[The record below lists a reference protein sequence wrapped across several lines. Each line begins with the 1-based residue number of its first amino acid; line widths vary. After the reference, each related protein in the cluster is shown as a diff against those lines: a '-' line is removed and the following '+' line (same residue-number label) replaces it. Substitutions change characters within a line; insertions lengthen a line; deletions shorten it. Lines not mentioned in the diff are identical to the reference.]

1 MTNYSPSLRQNE
13 RRMSASDTAQ
23 RGPIEVVAAILLIVA
38 AMEFW
43 TVEAIAALAWKN
55 PSYSYASNFIS
66 DLGAPD
72 CSTFQGRVVCS
83 PLHDLMNISFIAHG
97 VLFLIAGLLLVRLV
111 SGPSRYFYLILT
123 LLYGIGYI
131 LVGTFHGSTAA
142 SQNGTLAYHYLGASV
157 AILGGN
163 IIAVGVS
170 FQWRFLGTPRWF
182 GIESMVLGIL
192 GIIAALLVF
201 PTIGIIPSG
210 IIERIAVYAFLQ
222 WQMQFAFALLR
233 SVRQRRLSKMR
244 EYAQVK
250 DSIGGLL

>member
-1 MTNYSPSLRQNE
+1 MTNQSPSLRQNE
-13 RRMSASDTAQ
+13 RRIRTLDTAQ
-23 RGPIEVVAAILLIVA
+23 RGSIDVAAAIFLIVA

-43 TVEAIAALAWKN
+43 TIEAITALAWKN

-83 PLHDLMNISFIAHG
+83 PQHTLMNIGFIAHG
-97 VLFLIAGLLLVRLV
+97 LLFLIAGLLLVRLV

-123 LLYGIGYI
+123 LLYGIGYV

-142 SQNGTLAYHYLGASV
+142 AQNGTLIYHYLGASA

-163 IIAVGVS
+163 VIAVGVGS
-170 FQWRFLGTPRWF
+170 QWRFLGTPRWF

-192 GIIAALLVF
+192 GIIAALLIF
-201 PTIGIIPSG
+201 PTAGIIPPG
-210 IIERIAVYAFLQ
+210 IPERIAVYAFLL
-222 WQMQFAFALLR
+222 WQLQFAFALLR
-233 SVRQRRLSKMR
+233 SVRQRRRSEMR
-244 EYAQVK
+244 ERAQVK
-250 DSIGGLL
+250 ASI